1 MRAAEHSS
9 AVRAHERATRWGV
22 PRCAEDR
29 VIREWGVEWWAQ
41 SEYSIRNGMVCQWVY
56 SIPNGFQTLTIRI
69 LFMNSN
75 LFKRLLA
82 PRTDRR
88 RPTARAT
95 RVARNFSV
103 QIAKRRSASPR
114 RSLRFGHVL
123 SIYPIYTGVIGI
135 GISYTIRK
143 CAGIYFQ
150 FDGYC

>member
-75 LFKRLLA
+75 LFKRLLESYNRA
-82 PRTDRR
+82 PR
-88 RPTARAT
+88 
-95 RVARNFSV
+95 
-103 QIAKRRSASPR
+103 
-114 RSLRFGHVL
+114 G
-123 SIYPIYTGVIGI
+123 
-135 GISYTIRK
+135 
-143 CAGIYFQ
+143 
-150 FDGYC
+150 